1 MLNPHRFM
9 LFTALAALF
18 TASAL
23 YPAAAVTPTS
33 PNKDQTVGKASP
45 QTVPEDPATSGSS
58 TEPLSE
64 KLNRSGGVIHPPGDV
79 DSGMARPPPAVGSKS
94 MPVIRPPGAPGGEPG
109 VNPK

>member
-9 LFTALAALF
+9 PFTALAALF

-23 YPAAAVTPTS
+23 DPAAAVTPTS

-64 KLNRSGGVIHPPGDV
+64 SSIARARSTRPAMSIPGWR
-79 DSGMARPPPAVGSKS
+79 SRRRRS
-94 MPVIRPPGAPGGEPG
+94 APRACR
-109 VNPK
+109 